1 MTTDADKTA
10 DHHGREKATGA
21 APQAALSGRIALGL
35 IVLLMAP
42 VGLQATFAPRSF
54 YDDFPIGR
62 GWVIADGGAY
72 DEHLVRDVG
81 AAFLALVVLTVWATW
96 TGRGVVP
103 VALAW
108 VVQGVVHFVYHI
120 GHLHGLDG
128 LDLAGM
134 LTSLV
139 AVPVLALIAAG
150 SSVGNT

>member
-1 MTTDADKTA
+1 MTTDGDETA
-10 DHHGREKATGA
+10 DHGRGVPSVGS
-21 APQAALSGRIALGL
+21 APPPRSARIALGL

-42 VGLQATFAPRSF
+42 AGIQAAVAPRSF

-62 GWVIADGGAY
+62 GWVMADGGAY

-81 AAFLALVVLTVWATW
+81 ALFLALIVVTVWAVW
-96 TGRGVVP
+96 TGKGVVP
-103 VALAW
+103 VAVAW
-108 VVQGVVHFVYHI
+108 IVQGVLHFVYHI
-120 GHLHGLDG
+120 GHLHGLGG

-150 SSVGNT
+150 SAAGHST

>member
-1 MTTDADKTA
+1 MTTDAGETA
-10 DHHGREKATGA
+10 DRGREVATVGGA
-21 APQAALSGRIALGL
+21 QPALTGRIALGL

-42 VGLQATFAPRSF
+42 AGIQAAFAPRSF

-62 GWVIADGGAY
+62 GWIIADGGAY

-81 AAFLALVVLTVWATW
+81 ALLIAMIVVTVWAVW

-108 VVQGVVHFVYHI
+108 IVQGVLHFVYHI
-120 GHLHGLDG
+120 GHLHGLYG
-128 LDLAGM
+128 VDLAGM

-150 SSVGNT
+150 SSAGNTI

>member
-1 MTTDADKTA
+1 MTTDADETA
-10 DHHGREKATGA
+10 DQGREVATVGGA
-21 APQAALSGRIALGL
+21 QPAMTGRIALGV

-42 VGLQATFAPRSF
+42 AGIQAAFAPRSF

-81 AAFLALVVLTVWATW
+81 ALFLALIVVTLWAVW

-108 VVQGVVHFVYHI
+108 IVQGVLHFVYHI
-120 GHLHGLDG
+120 GHLHGLYG
-128 LDLAGM
+128 LDQAGM
-134 LTSLV
+134 VASLV
-139 AVPVLALIAAG
+139 AVPVLAVVAAG
-150 SSVGNT
+150 SAAGDTT